1 MPAMAWQ
8 PETLKRI
15 RARRKLTQAA
25 LAAKAGTTQVTIAR
39 LETGVRRPSV
49 DMLVRLA
56 TALRVDVR
64 ELLK

>member
-1 MPAMAWQ
+1 MAWQ